1 MSIDLPHNSFL
12 QRKIVMAGWR
22 RIIVGLRGV
31 IPMVSNVF
39 LWILMCWTPS
49 RCVSAARHGSA
60 LLSLPAKY
68 AHVAVVDQGFSHQYL
83 LHRCCGKNLRGKGYK
98 EGRQQKLWKHNL
110 TFCTTF
116 EGLISCHWASDVQ
129 RSGNLPTESRDRGEM
144 MLLCVDRHDGVL

>member
-68 AHVAVVDQGFSHQYL
+68 AHVAVVDQGFSHQIFTP
-83 LHRCCGKNLRGKGYK
+83 
-98 EGRQQKLWKHNL
+98 QMLWK
-110 TFCTTF
+110 
-116 EGLISCHWASDVQ
+116 
-129 RSGNLPTESRDRGEM
+129 ESAG
-144 MLLCVDRHDGVL
+144 